1 MRTLKLDLKSRAKL
15 AHVLLQSLDSLS
27 EKENKRLWAEEAMR
41 RDAEIEAG
49 TAKEIPGDEA
59 FRDVVA
65 RLQAENL
72 SQYIE

>member
-1 MRTLKLDLKSRAKL
+1 M
-15 AHVLLQSLDSLS
+15 
-27 EKENKRLWAEEAMR
+27 RLWAEEAMR

-49 TAKEIPGDEA
+49 TAKEIPGNA
-59 FRDVVA
+59 ACRDLLA